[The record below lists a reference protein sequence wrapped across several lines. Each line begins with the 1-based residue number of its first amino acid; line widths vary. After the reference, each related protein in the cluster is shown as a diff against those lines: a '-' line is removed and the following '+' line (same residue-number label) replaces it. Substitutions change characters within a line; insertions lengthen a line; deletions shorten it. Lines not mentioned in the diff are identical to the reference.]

1 MKTHR
6 ETDFKSDGQRPLIS
20 LRYTTTSDYDENL
33 SILLSLIDD
42 TPSNA
47 LVVAPEVCLTNF
59 DYEHFDEAADF
70 TPIALESLLGRTA
83 GRIIVLTMI
92 ERRSD
97 GIYNVAKVLFE
108 GRVVHEQAKARLF
121 RFGGEHGHF
130 KEGSDDEIVLFE
142 VDGIRMGLLI
152 CFELRFKSLWQ
163 RLEGADI
170 IVMPAQWGVLRK
182 ENLIVLTEALA
193 VINQCYVVVSDTS
206 NVEMTGESGIIT
218 PFGVASRNGNEKSL
232 EVKYNRNEVRKM
244 RRYLDV
250 GIDA

>member
-1 MKTHR
+1 MKTHS
-6 ETDFKSDGQRPLIS
+6 ETDSKSDGIRPLIS

-33 SILLSLIDD
+33 TTLLSLIDD

-70 TPIALESLLGRTA
+70 TPIALKSLLGHTDE
-83 GRIIVLTMI
+83 RIIVLTMI

-97 GIYNVAKVLFE
+97 GIYNVAKVLFQ

-206 NVEMTGESGIIT
+206 NEEMTGESGIIT
-218 PFGVASRNGNEKSL
+218 PFGVALRNGNEKSL
-232 EVKYNRNEVRKM
+232 EVKYNKNEVRKM